1 MKTGLLLIVSVLM
14 VQLLLAASNRPNIIF
29 VLTDDQG
36 YGDISS
42 HGSAD
47 MKTPRLDAF
56 AAEAVRFDD
65 FHAAPVCS
73 PTRASLMTGKQF
85 LRAGVWG
92 VHGGRDYLD
101 LSEKTVAQVLSE
113 NGYATAMLGKWHLG
127 KTDAYLPYN
136 RGFDATWSIT
146 DRLYMHTD
154 PVVDHN
160 GTALRPKGWTAEYLT
175 DRAIEWMADQKDKP
189 FFLYLAHPYPHE
201 PYYAPQSLIDEY
213 RAKNLSESYARL
225 CAMMEHLD
233 AEVGRLL
240 DAVDELGLREN
251 TLIWFMGDNG
261 PIGNPM
267 NVPHLTEAE
276 MQRRNPSGFKGLKG
290 NLYEGGHRVPSF
302 VRLGD
307 RFPVRRD
314 KLEADVTDIVP
325 TLLDIVGI
333 ELSGLDP
340 DGASILDRL
349 KGSDEYTPTLRVYA
363 NHEAMWP
370 ERSRL
375 YDFLEDKMDMV
386 FRDQVLSARYG
397 DYKWVQGYGREELY
411 RVTDDPSEQHNLAA
425 SEPERVEQ
433 IKRKLEDWWTEKVFR
448 NSAGYALP
456 GFPLP
461 SVAGRTIHLHGC
473 APSEIH
479 GQLRQG
485 GHYSHDWVSPGTGID
500 WNIEVPDT
508 TGYAITAE
516 VEGRDGVALE
526 LLVDGL
532 VVAQSKASEG
542 QAIFGTLLL
551 AEDVERIG
559 LRIARGEV
567 EGEVLL
573 STVRWLSVSRP

>member
-1 MKTGLLLIVSVLM
+1 MKTILLLIVLVLSAPFWA
-14 VQLLLAASNRPNIIF
+14 VASNHPNIIF
-29 VLTDDQG
+29 ILTDDQG

-56 AAEAVRFDD
+56 AEEAVRFDD

-101 LSEKTVAQVLSE
+101 LSEKTIAQVLSE

-160 GTALRPKGWTAEYLT
+160 GTELRPKGWTAEYLT
-175 DRAIEWMADQKDKP
+175 DRAIEWMADQQEQP

-213 RAKNLSESYARL
+213 KAKGLSESYARL

-233 AEVGRLL
+233 SEVGRLL
-240 DAVDELGLREN
+240 DAVDEMGLREN
-251 TLIWFMGDNG
+251 TLVWFMGDNG

-267 NVPHLTEAE
+267 NVPHLTDGE
-276 MQRRNPSGFKGLKG
+276 MQRRNPSGFKGVKG

-302 VRLGD
+302 VRFGSH
-307 RFPVRRD
+307 FPVRRD
-314 KLEADVTDIVP
+314 EMEADVTDIVP
-325 TLLDIVGI
+325 TLLELAGI
-333 ELSGLDP
+333 ALSGLAP
-340 DGASILDRL
+340 DGLSIAPRL
-349 KGSDEYTPTLRVYA
+349 QGIDEYTPKLRVYA
-363 NHEAMWP
+363 NHEAIWP

-375 YDFLEDKMDMV
+375 YDFLADKQKMV
-386 FRDQVLSARYG
+386 FEDQVLSARYG
-397 DYKWVQGYGREELY
+397 DYKWVQGFGREELY
-411 RVTDDPSEQHNLAA
+411 RVGDDAREQRNLAA
-425 SEPERVEQ
+425 SEPERVEEIRQ
-433 IKRKLEDWWTEKVFR
+433 MLEDWWTEKVFG
-448 NSAGYALP
+448 NPAGYALP
-456 GFPLP
+456 LYPLP
-461 SVAGRTIHLHGC
+461 SVVGRTIRLHGC
-473 APSEIH
+473 APTQIF

-485 GHYSHDWVSPGTGID
+485 GHFSHDWASPGTGVD
-500 WNIEVPDT
+500 WHIGVPDT
-508 TGYAITAE
+508 GEYSFTAS
-516 VEGRDGVALE
+516 VEGKDGTSLE
-526 LLVDGL
+526 LLLDGE
-532 VVAQSKASEG
+532 VVADSKVSRG
-542 QAIFGTLLL
+542 KIDFGTLVL
-551 AEDVERIG
+551 AEDRERIG
-559 LRIARGEV
+559 LRLSSDEV

-573 STVRWLSVSRP
+573 STVRWLSVSRL